1 MPGLLVESN
10 VGAVWAAKQTAKGS
24 AATAAGKKYRMVGGS
39 MPQTN
44 TALGSENYMDGNRFQ
59 NSQDFVDT
67 IQGQGAPALQVQSG
81 TLAHLL
87 WLFCGSEGV
96 TGSGPFVHTITPG
109 SASFWS
115 TWWKSLGATTVMR
128 EQFRDCRLSQL
139 VVEGSTGSKILRA
152 TPTIMSLD
160 PGYIANVD
168 PVKVDDGTSSMNY
181 NQAQGA
187 FLIDGVAISGHS
199 AFTITLTD
207 DLNPYRG
214 DSPYAMALA
223 PGRGQ
228 MTIAATILL
237 DDQGLAQFYKLY
249 YGATNPSSG
258 SRPATSLPAL
268 GAYRAT
274 FTQSSGE
281 IVDLFFQGVR
291 WSPPDAPDGSPDGG
305 AITLALNGGG
315 RILASNPMLS
325 AVITNGDAAYTI

>member
-10 VGAVWAAKQTAKGS
+10 VGAVWAAKQTAKGT
-24 AATAAGKKYRMVGGS
+24 AATAAGKKYRMVAGS

-44 TALGSENYMDGNRFQ
+44 TALGNENFMDGNRFQ
-59 NSQDFVDT
+59 NAADFVDT
-67 IQGQGAPALQVQSG
+67 IQGGGAPALQVQSG
-81 TLAHLL
+81 TLAHLM
-87 WLFCGSEGV
+87 WLFLGQESV
-96 TGSGPFVHTITPG
+96 TGSGPFVHTSTPAA
-109 SASFWS
+109 ASFWT
-115 TWWKSLGATTVMR
+115 TWWKSLGATTIMR
-128 EQFRDCRLSQL
+128 EQYRDCRMSQL
-139 VVEGSTGSKILRA
+139 VVEGSTGAKIIRA

-160 PGYIANVD
+160 PGYITNAD
-168 PVKVDDGTSSMNY
+168 PVKADDGTLSMNY

-187 FLIDGVAISGHS
+187 FLIDGTAISGHS
-199 AFTITLTD
+199 AFTITMTD
-207 DLNPYRG
+207 DLSVYRG
-214 DSPYAMALA
+214 DSPYGMALA
-223 PGRGQ
+223 PGRGT

-258 SRPATSLPAL
+258 SRPATTLPAL

-281 IVDLFFQGVR
+281 IVDITFSGVR

-315 RILASNPMLS
+315 RINASNPMIS
-325 AVITNGDAAYTI
+325 CAITNADAAYTL